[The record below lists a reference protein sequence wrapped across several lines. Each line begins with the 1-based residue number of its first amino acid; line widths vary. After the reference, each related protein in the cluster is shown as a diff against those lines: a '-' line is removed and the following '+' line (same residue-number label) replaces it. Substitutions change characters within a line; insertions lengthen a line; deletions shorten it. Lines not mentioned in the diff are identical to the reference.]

1 MDYGNGQ
8 REMTDENAYWR
19 AFKEAFTDTGIAFCI
34 NVPLNFVLVA
44 MAFRLE
50 FTAWQTS
57 IMLTSI
63 FTVFAL
69 TRKTYLRVQFEK
81 RHNKKRAQS
90 LTDLNT
96 SCYTDSNSLQGEKN

>member
-1 MDYGNGQ
+1 MDYGNGE

-81 RHNKKRAQS
+81 RHNKKLAQS
-90 LTDLNT
+90 LTALNT
-96 SCYTDSNSLQGEKN
+96 SWYTDSNSLQGDKN

>member
-50 FTAWQTS
+50 FTAFQTS

-90 LTDLNT
+90 LTNLNT
-96 SCYTDSNSLQGEKN
+96 SCYTDSNSLQGDKN

>member
-1 MDYGNGQ
+1 
-8 REMTDENAYWR
+8 MTEENAYWR

-50 FTAWQTS
+50 FTAFQTS
-57 IMLTSI
+57 IMLTTI

-96 SCYTDSNSLQGEKN
+96 TCYNSNTNLTGDKN

>member
-1 MDYGNGQ
+1 
-8 REMTDENAYWR
+8 MTHENAYWR

-50 FTAWQTS
+50 FTAFQTS

-81 RHNKKRAQS
+81 RHNKKQAQS

-96 SCYTDSNSLQGEKN
+96 TCYTETTSLQGDKK

>member
-1 MDYGNGQ
+1 MDYGNGEK
-8 REMTDENAYWR
+8 EMTDENAYWR

-96 SCYTDSNSLQGEKN
+96 TCYTETTSLQGDKN

>member
-50 FTAWQTS
+50 FTAFQTS

-96 SCYTDSNSLQGEKN
+96 SCYTDSNSLQGDKN

>member
-1 MDYGNGQ
+1 MDYGNGE

-81 RHNKKRAQS
+81 RHNKKLAKS

-96 SCYTDSNSLQGEKN
+96 TCYTDSTSLQGDK

>member
-1 MDYGNGQ
+1 MDYGNGEK
-8 REMTDENAYWR
+8 EMTDENAYWR

-50 FTAWQTS
+50 FTAFQTS

-96 SCYTDSNSLQGEKN
+96 TCYTETTSLQGDKN

>member
-1 MDYGNGQ
+1 
-8 REMTDENAYWR
+8 MTEENAYWR

-50 FTAWQTS
+50 FTAFQTS

-96 SCYTDSNSLQGEKN
+96 TCYNSKTNLTGDKN

>member
-1 MDYGNGQ
+1 
-8 REMTDENAYWR
+8 MTHENAYWR

-57 IMLTSI
+57 IMLTTI

-69 TRKTYLRVQFEK
+69 TRKTYLRVHFEK
-81 RHNKKRAQS
+81 RHNKKQAQS

-96 SCYTDSNSLQGEKN
+96 TCYNSKTNLTGDKQ

>member
-1 MDYGNGQ
+1 
-8 REMTDENAYWR
+8 MTDEHAYWR

-50 FTAWQTS
+50 FTAFQTS

-81 RHNKKRAQS
+81 RHNKKRSQS

-96 SCYTDSNSLQGEKN
+96 TCYNSKTNLTGDKN

>member
-1 MDYGNGQ
+1 MDYGNGE

-81 RHNKKRAQS
+81 RHNKKLAQS

-96 SCYTDSNSLQGEKN
+96 SCYTDSTSLQGDK

>member
-1 MDYGNGQ
+1 
-8 REMTDENAYWR
+8 MTDEHPYWR

-50 FTAWQTS
+50 FTAFQTS

-81 RHNKKRAQS
+81 RHNKKLAQS

-96 SCYTDSNSLQGEKN
+96 TCYNSKTNLTGDKT